1 MTKAEKQMNQTN
13 MQRDKVIDIINLG
26 FSYNTSKVDCRVFK
40 DVNLQIREDE
50 FFCIIGP
57 SGCGKTTLLNNIA
70 GFEKVSEGRLLY
82 RGKEIDGVSHKRT
95 LVFQQDATFPWLTVY
110 KNIEYGLKIRK
121 VPEKERSEKVKE
133 LIALVGLRGAENLYP
148 KELSG
153 GMKKR
158 VDLARA
164 LVNDPDIL
172 LMDEPFASLDA
183 MTKEVLLLELTKL
196 WEKNRMTVIF
206 ITHDLE
212 EALFLGDRVAIMQH
226 INTGIPFKIF
236 DVPFQRPRD
245 IYLKENNEFQ
255 KMRINLI
262 QEFKLLQSN
271 YRKK

>member
-1 MTKAEKQMNQTN
+1 MNQTN
-13 MQRDKVIDIINLG
+13 EQRDKVIDIINLG
-26 FSYNTSKVDCRVFK
+26 FSYNTSKGDYRVFK

-50 FFCIIGP
+50 FFCVIGP

-70 GFEKVSEGRLLY
+70 GFEKASEGRLLY
-82 RGKEIDGVSHKRT
+82 RGKEIDGVSYKRA
-95 LVFQQDATFPWLTVY
+95 LVFQADAVFPWLTVY
-110 KNIEYGLKIRK
+110 KNIEYGLKIRE
-121 VPEKERSEKVKE
+121 VPKKERAEKVKE
-133 LIALVGLRGAENLYP
+133 LIAVVGLKGFENLYP

-172 LMDEPFASLDA
+172 LMDEPFGSLDA
-183 MTKEVLLLELTKL
+183 MTKEILLLELTKI
-196 WEKNRMTVIF
+196 WEKNRMTVVF

-226 INTGIPFKIF
+226 IKTEIPFKIF
-236 DVPFQRPRD
+236 DVPFQRPRN
-245 IYLKENNEFQ
+245 IHLKENIEFQ
-255 KMRINLI
+255 KMRNTLI

-271 YRKK
+271 YGKG